1 MEDRYDV
8 AIAGGSFAGLACAAA
23 LGRDRRVVVLDRRPI
38 GHGETSACALPVST
52 VHYLGLDETIEE
64 TQEDVVV
71 WVRDRPHRFA
81 LPEPYCTIDYRAF
94 CERLAETSGAE
105 IRIAAVERR
114 DGDAL
119 VLAGGERVSARF
131 LVDAAGW
138 RRVLDPAGALDSQAE
153 WLSFGAEEHVA
164 YPDVRRV
171 RGLHVYVRRDL
182 ARRGYAWNFPAGD
195 HARAGAASYCKA
207 PLQPGMQ
214 ALRERETM
222 GPPRAR
228 QGGALPHRLREP
240 VADGVLYV
248 GDAAGHCLPLTA
260 EGIRTAIA
268 FASAAGQLME
278 EALAGRMSD
287 DEARRR
293 YAEAVLQH
301 APHFRRL
308 LRYQRVLPALPP
320 TLLRMFAVGLARSPA
335 GSWLTRHYVRRIRVG
350 ALPGLGG

>member
-1 MEDRYDV
+1 
-8 AIAGGSFAGLACAAA
+8 L
-23 LGRDRRVVVLDRRPI
+23 
-38 GHGETSACALPVST
+38 ST
-52 VHYLGLDETIEE
+52 G
-64 TQEDVVV
+64 
-71 WVRDRPHRFA
+71 
-81 LPEPYCTIDYRAF
+81 
-94 CERLAETSGAE
+94 
-105 IRIAAVERR
+105 R

-119 VLAGGERVSARF
+119 VLAGGERVPARF

-138 RRVLDPAGALDSQAE
+138 RRVLDPAGAFDSQAE
-153 WLSFGAEEHVA
+153 YLSFGAEEHVA
-164 YPDVRRV
+164 YPDVRHV

-207 PLQPGMQ
+207 PLQPGMK

-222 GPPRAR
+222 GAPRAK

-240 VADGVLYV
+240 VVDGVLYV

-268 FASAAGQLME
+268 FATAAGQLME

-293 YAEAVLQH
+293 YAEAVLHH

-308 LRYQRVLPALPP
+308 LRYQRVFPALPP
-320 TLLRMFAVGLARSPA
+320 ALLRLFTLAMAKSPA
-335 GSWLTRHYVRRIRVG
+335 GPWFSRRYVRRIRVG

>member
-1 MEDRYDV
+1 VADRYDV

-23 LGRDRRVVVLDRRPI
+23 LGGNRRVVVLDRRPI
-38 GHGETSACALPVST
+38 GDGETSACALPVST
-52 VHYLGLDETIEE
+52 VRYLGLDETIEE
-64 TQEDVVV
+64 TQDEVVV
-71 WVRDRPHRFA
+71 WVQDRAHRFR

-94 CERLAETSGAE
+94 CERLAARCGAE
-105 IRIAAVERR
+105 IRIESVTGR

-119 VLAGGERVSARF
+119 TLTGGERIEARF

-153 WLSFGAEEHVA
+153 YLSFGAEEHVV
-164 YPDVRRV
+164 YPDVRHV

-207 PLQPGMQ
+207 PLQPGMK
-214 ALRERETM
+214 ALREREAM

-240 VADGVLYV
+240 VVDGVLFV

-268 FASAAGQLME
+268 FADAAGRLME

-293 YAEAVLQH
+293 YAETVLRH
-301 APHFRRL
+301 APHFRQL
-308 LRYQRVLPALPP
+308 LRYQRVFPALPP
-320 TLLRMFAVGLARSPA
+320 TLLRAFTAAMARTPA
-335 GSWLTRHYVRRIRVG
+335 GPWFTRRYVRRIQVG
-350 ALPGLGG
+350 ALPGLSR